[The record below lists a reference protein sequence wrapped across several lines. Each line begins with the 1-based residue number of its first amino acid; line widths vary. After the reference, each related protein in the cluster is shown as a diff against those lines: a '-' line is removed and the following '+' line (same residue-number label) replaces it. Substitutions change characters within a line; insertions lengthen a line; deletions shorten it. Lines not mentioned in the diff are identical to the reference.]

1 MRPNRGRP
9 GMRGGMRGPVRPFGG
24 PPGPYRPFIPHIPFD
39 LVQCENAF
47 PRAKPA
53 PDEKALTDR
62 MSNYYQALLKRHTDL
77 TPSSAEQAS
86 ILALVTKVQGI
97 LDNLVIAPTGFE
109 AATLEEVR
117 QVGSF
122 KKGTMMAGHNVADIV
137 VMFKT
142 LPTKEAVTA
151 LANKV
156 SEELKSQEPQEEAV
170 PPRKRVAQNLPKTV
184 VNMLPNE
191 SGFEVNLGDTS
202 VQCLITTIPPNLKK
216 LDPEL
221 HLDGKLMNSRLAAI
235 RHARWFEENGQHSSV
250 KVLIR
255 LLRDLKNR
263 FEGMSPLTPWII
275 DLLAHFAVVNNPSR
289 QPLPINHA
297 FKRALQMLAAGFFLP
312 GSVGITDPCEQGT
325 IRVHTVMTLE
335 QQDQVCFTSQ
345 TLLRVLSH
353 GGYKQILGMEGNA
366 SIATEMSVWEG
377 VVVSPSEKV
386 YEKPSEKK
394 EEQDEEMDDD
404 MDGEST

>member
-1 MRPNRGRP
+1 MRPNMRGRG
-9 GMRGGMRGPVRPFGG
+9 GMRGGMRPMRPFGG
-24 PPGPYRPFIPHIPFD
+24 PPGPFRPFIPHIPFD

-53 PDEKALTDR
+53 PEEKAFTD
-62 MSNYYQALLKRHTDL
+62 ALLKRHTDL

-97 LDNLVIAPTGFE
+97 LDNLVIAPQGFE

-122 KKGTMMAGHNVADIV
+122 KKGTMMAGHNKADIV

-151 LANKV
+151 LGQKV
-156 SEELKSQEPQEEAV
+156 TEELKSQEPQEDAV
-170 PPRKRVAQNLPKTV
+170 PPRKRTAQNTPKTV
-184 VNMLPNE
+184 LTMLPNE
-191 SGFEVNLGDTS
+191 SGFEITS
-202 VQCLITTIPPNLKK
+202 GEATVQCLITTIPPNLKK

-221 HLDGKLMNSRLAAI
+221 HLDGKLMNGRLAAI

-263 FEGMSPLTPWII
+263 FDGLSPLTPWII
-275 DLLAHFAVVNNPSR
+275 DLLAHFAVVNNPTR
-289 QPLPINHA
+289 QPLPINQA
-297 FKRALQMLAAGFFLP
+297 FKRAVQMLAAGFFLP

-335 QQDQVCFTSQ
+335 QQDQVCFTAQ

-366 SIATEMSVWEG
+366 SIASEMSVWDS
-377 VVVSPSEKV
+377 VVVTPSDKA
-386 YEKPSEKK
+386 YEKPPEKK
-394 EEQDEEMDDD
+394 EGGDEEMEED
-404 MDGEST
+404 MEPETAS

>member
-1 MRPNRGRP
+1 
-9 GMRGGMRGPVRPFGG
+9 MRGGMRPMRPFG
-24 PPGPYRPFIPHIPFD
+24 PPGPFRPFIPHIPFD

-53 PDEKALTDR
+53 PDEKAFTD
-62 MSNYYQALLKRHTDL
+62 ALLKRHTDL
-77 TPSSAEQAS
+77 SPSSAEQSS
-86 ILALVTKVQGI
+86 ILALVTKVQAI
-97 LDNLVIAPTGFE
+97 LDNLVIAPGGFE

-117 QVGSF
+117 QIGSF
-122 KKGTMMAGHNVADIV
+122 KKGTMMAGHNKADIV

-151 LANKV
+151 LGNKV
-156 SEELKSQEPQEEAV
+156 AEEIKSQQPQEDAV
-170 PPRKRVAQNLPKTV
+170 PPRKRTAQNVPKTV
-184 VNMLPNE
+184 MTMLANE
-191 SGFEVNLGDTS
+191 SGFEISKDDAT
-202 VQCLITTIPPNLKK
+202 VQCLVTTIPPNLKK

-221 HLDGKLMNSRLAAI
+221 HLDGKLMNGRLAAI

-263 FEGMSPLTPWII
+263 FDGLSPLTPWII

-297 FKRALQMLAAGFFLP
+297 FKRAVQMLAAGFFLP

-325 IRVHTVMTLE
+325 IRVHTVMGLE
-335 QQDQVCFTSQ
+335 QQDQVCFTAQ

-366 SIATEMSVWEG
+366 SIASEMSVWDS
-377 VVVSPSEKV
+377 VVVTPSDKA
-386 YEKPSEKK
+386 YEKPPDKK
-394 EEQDEEMDDD
+394 DGGEEGMEDMEEDKH
-404 MDGEST
+404 

>member
-1 MRPNRGRP
+1 MRPNMRGRG
-9 GMRGGMRGPVRPFGG
+9 GMRGGMRPMRPFGG
-24 PPGPYRPFIPHIPFD
+24 PPGGPFRPFIPHIPFD

-53 PDEKALTDR
+53 PEEKAFTD
-62 MSNYYQALLKRHTDL
+62 ALLKRHTDL

-97 LDNLVIAPTGFE
+97 LDNLVIAPQGFE

-122 KKGTMMAGHNVADIV
+122 KKGTMMAGHNKADIV

-151 LANKV
+151 LGQKV
-156 SEELKSQEPQEEAV
+156 TEELKSQEPQEDAV
-170 PPRKRVAQNLPKTV
+170 PPRKRTAQNTPKTV
-184 VNMLPNE
+184 LTMLPNE
-191 SGFEVNLGDTS
+191 SGFEITS
-202 VQCLITTIPPNLKK
+202 GEATVQCLITTIPPNLKK

-221 HLDGKLMNSRLAAI
+221 HLDGKLMNGRLAAI

-263 FEGMSPLTPWII
+263 FDGLSPLTPWII
-275 DLLAHFAVVNNPSR
+275 DLLAHFAVVNNPTR
-289 QPLPINHA
+289 QPLPINQA
-297 FKRALQMLAAGFFLP
+297 FKRAVQMLAAGFFLP

-335 QQDQVCFTSQ
+335 QQDQVCFTAQ

-366 SIATEMSVWEG
+366 SIASEMSVWDS
-377 VVVSPSEKV
+377 VVVTPSDKA
-386 YEKPSEKK
+386 YEKPPEKK
-394 EEQDEEMDDD
+394 EGGDEEMEED
-404 MDGEST
+404 MEPETAS

>member
-1 MRPNRGRP
+1 
-9 GMRGGMRGPVRPFGG
+9 MRGGGMMRPPRHFAG
-24 PPGPYRPFIPHIPFD
+24 PPQFRPFISHIPFD
-39 LVQCENAF
+39 LVTCENAF

-53 PDEKALTDR
+53 PEEKAFTD
-62 MSNYYQALLKRHTDL
+62 ALLKRHTDL

-86 ILALVTKVQGI
+86 ILDLVTKVQGI
-97 LDNLVIAPTGFE
+97 LDNLVIAPAGFE

-122 KKGTMMAGHNVADIV
+122 KKATMMAGHNTADIV

-151 LANKV
+151 LGNKV
-156 SEELKSQEPQEEAV
+156 TEELKSQEPQEEAV
-170 PPRKRVAQNLPKTV
+170 PPRKRTAQNTPKRVLT
-184 VNMLPNE
+184 MLPNE
-191 SGFEVNLGDTS
+191 SGFQINSGDAT

-221 HLDGKLMNSRLAAI
+221 HLEGKLMNGRLAAI

-263 FEGMSPLTPWII
+263 FDGMSPLTPWII
-275 DLLAHFAVVNNPSR
+275 DLLSHFAVVNNPSR
-289 QPLPINHA
+289 QPLPINQA

-312 GSVGITDPCEQGT
+312 GSMGITDPCEGGSV
-325 IRVHTVMTLE
+325 RVHTAMSLE
-335 QQDQVCFTSQ
+335 QQDQVCFTAQ

-377 VVVSPSEKV
+377 VVVTPSDKA
-386 YEKPSEKK
+386 YEKPPEKK
-394 EEQDEEMDDD
+394 EQDED
-404 MDGEST
+404 MEDEVEDESE

>member
-1 MRPNRGRP
+1 MRPNMRGRG
-9 GMRGGMRGPVRPFGG
+9 GMRGGMRPIRPFGG
-24 PPGPYRPFIPHIPFD
+24 PGPFRPFIPHIPFD

-53 PDEKALTDR
+53 PDEKAFTD
-62 MSNYYQALLKRHTDL
+62 ALLKGHTDL
-77 TPSSAEQAS
+77 TPSSAEQSS

-97 LDNLVIAPTGFE
+97 LDNLVIAPAGFE

-122 KKGTMMAGHNVADIV
+122 KKATMMAGNNTADIV

-151 LANKV
+151 LGNKV
-156 SEELKSQEPQEEAV
+156 TEELKSQEPQEDAV
-170 PPRKRVAQNLPKTV
+170 PPRKRTAQNTPKTV
-184 VNMLPNE
+184 LTMLANE
-191 SGFEVNLGDTS
+191 SGFNITSGDAT

-221 HLDGKLMNSRLAAI
+221 HLEGKLMNGRLAAI

-263 FEGMSPLTPWII
+263 FEGLSPLTPWII

-289 QPLPINHA
+289 QPLPINQA
-297 FKRALQMLAAGFFLP
+297 FKRAVQMLAAGFFLP
-312 GSVGITDPCEQGT
+312 GSVGITDPCEQGS

-335 QQDQVCFTSQ
+335 QQDQVCFTAQ

-366 SIATEMSVWEG
+366 SIASEMSVWDS
-377 VVVSPSEKV
+377 VVVTPSDKA
-386 YEKPSEKK
+386 YEKPPEKK
-394 EEQDEEMDDD
+394 DAQDEEMEDENE
-404 MDGEST
+404 GETTTAS

>member
-1 MRPNRGRP
+1 MRPNMRGRG
-9 GMRGGMRGPVRPFGG
+9 GMRGGMRPMRPFGG
-24 PPGPYRPFIPHIPFD
+24 PPGPFRPFIPHIPFD

-53 PDEKALTDR
+53 PEEKAFTD
-62 MSNYYQALLKRHTDL
+62 ALLKRHTDL
-77 TPSSAEQAS
+77 TPTSAEQAS

-97 LDNLVIAPTGFE
+97 LDNLVIAPQGFE

-122 KKGTMMAGHNVADIV
+122 KKGTMMAGHNKADIV

-151 LANKV
+151 LGQKV
-156 SEELKSQEPQEEAV
+156 TEELKSQEPQEDAV
-170 PPRKRVAQNLPKTV
+170 PPRKRTAQNTPKTV
-184 VNMLPNE
+184 LTMLPNE
-191 SGFEVNLGDTS
+191 SGFEITS
-202 VQCLITTIPPNLKK
+202 GEATVQCLITTIPPNLKK

-221 HLDGKLMNSRLAAI
+221 HLDGKLMNGRLAAI

-263 FEGMSPLTPWII
+263 FDGLSPLTPWII
-275 DLLAHFAVVNNPSR
+275 DLLAHFAVVNNPTR
-289 QPLPINHA
+289 QPLPINQA
-297 FKRALQMLAAGFFLP
+297 FKRAVQMLAAGFFLP

-335 QQDQVCFTSQ
+335 QQDQVCFTAQ

-366 SIATEMSVWEG
+366 SIASEMSVWDS
-377 VVVSPSEKV
+377 VVVTPSDKA
-386 YEKPSEKK
+386 YEKPPEKK
-394 EEQDEEMDDD
+394 EGGDEEMEED
-404 MDGEST
+404 MEPETAS